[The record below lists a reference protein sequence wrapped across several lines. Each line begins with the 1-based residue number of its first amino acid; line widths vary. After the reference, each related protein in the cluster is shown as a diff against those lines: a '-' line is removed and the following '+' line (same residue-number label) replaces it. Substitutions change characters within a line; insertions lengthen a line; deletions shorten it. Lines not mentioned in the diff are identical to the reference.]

1 MVAERDYIIQILKGS
16 GIRESC
22 LYDYENAKAG
32 E

>member
-16 GIRESC
+16 GIESG